1 MLKFTRNKLVSVY
14 RKDQDR
20 LLAHGILEDDIYGLE
35 VDVAISI
42 PHLEILSIEGRW
54 KRAENVECP
63 RAIPLLQEAV
73 GFRMGE
79 GFSQKV
85 RKIIGRKACRHFA
98 DIILECCDAAQM
110 AAHVIRWETEKG
122 KKPALRFDAF
132 LPNDR
137 GEATSPPDDF
147 SISREQRP
155 KPKGEGVPAQERVK
169 GAEGM
174 VIDLHV
180 HTSPASPCSS
190 ATVEEII
197 QEAKRIGLDGVCL
210 TDHNHLWDPDE
221 VADLRRKYNLLI
233 LRGNEITTDQGD
245 MVVFGLEKEIKG
257 IVKLEDL
264 REEVSKAKGF
274 MIVAHPFRGFLTF
287 GIGKLGLTPEKAME
301 RLLFRL
307 VDAVE
312 VMNSKVTQKENS
324 FAAKVAEGLSLPAT
338 GGSDAHEVSEVGIF
352 ATRFSQV
359 VEDEKDL
366 IDALKGGN
374 YVPIAYREERKKRS
388 REYGSTT

>member
-1 MLKFTRNKLVSVY
+1 MLKFARNKLVSIY
-14 RKDQDR
+14 RKDEDT

-35 VDVAISI
+35 MDVAIGLSS
-42 PHLEILSIEGRW
+42 LEILSIEGRW
-54 KRAENVECP
+54 KRTENSECP
-63 RAIPLLQEAV
+63 RAIPFLQEAV

-98 DIILECCDAAQM
+98 DILLECCDAAQM
-110 AAHVIRWETEKG
+110 AANVIRWETEKE
-122 KKPALRFDAF
+122 KRPDLRFDDF
-132 LPNDR
+132 FSEDM
-137 GEATSPPDDF
+137 GEAASPPEDF
-147 SISREQRP
+147 STSGEERL
-155 KPKGEGVPAQERVK
+155 KPKGEGVPAKEQVR
-169 GAEGM
+169 ADEGM

-190 ATVEEII
+190 ATVDEII
-197 QEAKRIGLDGVCL
+197 QEAKRIGLDGICL
-210 TDHNHLWDPDE
+210 TDHNHVWDPGE
-221 VADLRRKYNLLI
+221 VVDLGRKYNFLI

-245 MVVFGLEKEIKG
+245 VVVFGLEKDIKG

-274 MIVAHPFRGFLTF
+274 IIVVHPFRGFLTF

-301 RLLFRL
+301 RPLFSL

-312 VMNSKVTQKENS
+312 VMNSKVTEKENS

-359 VEDEKDL
+359 VTDEKDL
-366 IDALKGGN
+366 IDALRDGS
-374 YVPIAYREERKKRS
+374 YAPIAYREERKKGS
-388 REYGSTT
+388 RAYGSKT

>member
-1 MLKFTRNKLVSVY
+1 MLKFTRNKLVSIY

-42 PHLEILSIEGRW
+42 AHLEILSIEGRW
-54 KRAENVECP
+54 KRAENFECP
-63 RAIPLLQEAV
+63 RAIPFLQEAV

-79 GFSQKV
+79 GFSQRV

-98 DIILECCDAAQM
+98 DIIIECCDAAQM
-110 AAHVIRWETEKG
+110 AAHVIRWETEKE
-122 KKPALRFDAF
+122 KKPDLRFDDF
-132 LPNDR
+132 LSNDT
-137 GEATSPPDDF
+137 GEATSPADDF
-147 SISREQRP
+147 SISREQRA
-155 KPKGEGVPAQERVK
+155 KPKAEGVPAQERVK

-190 ATVEEII
+190 ATVDEII

-210 TDHNHLWDPDE
+210 TDHNHVWNPDE
-221 VADLRRKYNLLI
+221 VAELRRKYDFLI

-245 MVVFGLEKEIKG
+245 MVVFGLEKEVKG
-257 IVKLEDL
+257 IVRLEDL
-264 REEVSKAKGF
+264 REEVSKANGF
-274 MIVAHPFRGFLTF
+274 MIAAHPFRGFLTF

-338 GGSDAHEVSEVGIF
+338 GGSDAHEVSEVGIY
-352 ATRFSQV
+352 ATQFSHV
-359 VEDEKDL
+359 IRDEKDL
-366 IDALKGGN
+366 IEALRAGEFSS
-374 YVPIAYREERKKRS
+374 IAFRKEGRKRS
-388 REYGSTT
+388 RAYGSTT

>member
-1 MLKFTRNKLVSVY
+1 MLKFARNKLVSIY
-14 RKDQDR
+14 RKDEDT

-35 VDVAISI
+35 MDVAIDLSS
-42 PHLEILSIEGRW
+42 LEILSVEGRW
-54 KRAENVECP
+54 KRAENSECP
-63 RAIPLLQEAV
+63 RAIPFLQEAV

-98 DIILECCDAAQM
+98 DILLECCDAAQM
-110 AAHVIRWETEKG
+110 AANVIRWETEKE
-122 KKPALRFDAF
+122 KRPDLRLGDFFSD
-132 LPNDR
+132 DT
-137 GEATSPPDDF
+137 GEATSPPGDF
-147 SISREQRP
+147 SISREEVP
-155 KPKGEGVPAQERVK
+155 KPKEEDVPAKEQVRAD
-169 GAEGM
+169 GGM

-190 ATVEEII
+190 ANVDEII
-197 QEAKRIGLDGVCL
+197 QEAKRIGLDGICL
-210 TDHNHLWDPDE
+210 TDHNHVWDPDK
-221 VADLRRKYNLLI
+221 VADLRRKYNFLI

-301 RLLFRL
+301 RPLFRL

-338 GGSDAHEVSEVGIF
+338 GGSDAHEVSEVGIY
-352 ATRFSQV
+352 ATQFCHGIK
-359 VEDEKDL
+359 DEKDL
-366 IDALKGGN
+366 IEALKTGEFS
-374 YVPIAYREERKKRS
+374 PIAFRK
-388 REYGSTT
+388 

>member
-1 MLKFTRNKLVSVY
+1 MLKFTRNKLVSIY
-14 RKDQDR
+14 RKDQGS

-63 RAIPLLQEAV
+63 RAIPFLQEAV
-73 GFRMGE
+73 GFRMGG

-110 AAHVIRWETEKG
+110 AAQVIRWETEKG
-122 KKPALRFDAF
+122 KKPALRFDDF
-132 LPNDR
+132 LSNDTE
-137 GEATSPPDDF
+137 EATSPPDDF

-155 KPKGEGVPAQERVK
+155 KPKGEGVPAQERVN

-190 ATVEEII
+190 APVDEII
-197 QEAKRIGLDGVCL
+197 QEAKRIDLDGICL
-210 TDHNHLWDPDE
+210 TDHNHVWDPDE
-221 VADLRRKYNLLI
+221 VADLRRKYNFLI

-301 RLLFRL
+301 RPLFRL

-312 VMNSKVTQKENS
+312 VMNSKVTEKENS
-324 FAAKVAEGLSLPAT
+324 FAAEVAEGLNLPAT
-338 GGSDAHEVSEVGIF
+338 GGSDAHEVSEVGIY
-352 ATRFSQV
+352 ATQFSHV
-359 VEDEKDL
+359 IKDEKDL
-366 IDALKGGN
+366 IEALRTGEFSS
-374 YVPIAYREERKKRS
+374 IAFRKEGRKRS
-388 REYGSTT
+388 RSYESTT